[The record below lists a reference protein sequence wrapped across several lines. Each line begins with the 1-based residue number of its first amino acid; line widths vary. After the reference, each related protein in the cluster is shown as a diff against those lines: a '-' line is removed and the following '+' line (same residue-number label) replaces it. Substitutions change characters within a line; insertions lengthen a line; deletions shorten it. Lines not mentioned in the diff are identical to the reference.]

1 MEIFTLIQFILKK
14 SARVPV
20 LLLLCVFLVSPSKAG
35 TIEVGGVLSQN
46 TTWTAENTYIVTD
59 NIRVLFGIKLSIE
72 AGTVVKFNQGR
83 GLSIEGGRLHMEG
96 TEADPVLMVPN
107 HINNESWTWDGIR
120 ISAVNQSGDVLINHT
135 RIVKA
140 VIGINVI
147 SSSNLII
154 TNSTITDNLF
164 MGVSL
169 TNSSFCL
176 LENNTIKNNFLGLEI
191 YASDPGNQ
199 SAENV
204 VRRNNFQNHT
214 TNIILHNNNHG
225 SCPGNVFEENLL
237 QDAVHGLWLFNSS
250 HGGSGHA
257 HVHRNIIINHGNAN
271 DGTGIYVAMD
281 STIITNNILWRN
293 STALDFNQTNKVTF
307 AGNSIFENRRGINL
321 RNASQKIHMQDNT
334 FSGNQTYVISFRAA
348 DEIFFS
354 GNNILGNR
362 SDSAIVRNLSTENI
376 DIAGNFWNTT
386 NDSIIQR
393 LLSDF
398 YDDPLFGELIFQP
411 VLDEANTLA
420 PVSPPQ
426 DFVGQIVNDNL
437 RLRWKPNPES
447 DLLGYKIYSGDFLNY
462 QFSES
467 TGFLTENMFLFPLG
481 FPENIAITAL
491 NQSHTGI
498 DDQLSGNES
507 PFAMVRFAPYAG
519 EDTLLCQFAFPF
531 HMDAGT
537 IPPGLVSPQW
547 ITGGDGFFENPE
559 MIRTSY
565 TPGPADIETGEVYL
579 ILQASYNDEIISDSL
594 HLQITRLPSVN
605 AGDDAIISKESDF
618 ETTDATASDFTH
630 VQWVTTGDGTFHP
643 ADSLLTT
650 YTPGNLDIEQGDVK
664 LILQAFSGD
673 CGMVADTMTLFIR
686 STFLA
691 QGRVWAG
698 NQPASNNPVMA
709 VYFNENNGVNSRILS
724 FTDIN
729 GAFRFNELFEGRYL
743 FYAPADTLNA
753 FGFLPTY
760 HAERIQWQYAFMH
773 SITGNT
779 YEIDIR
785 LNAPESVLPSG
796 NGVIRGSFRLT
807 DSSQNLQDTYCFS
820 WFDTSKTD
828 LCGQGLSNA
837 TVLLYGASG
846 QRVYGYT
853 LTDSDGFF
861 TFRDLPYGKY
871 IIRAEMAGFTSL
883 LSDVIELNP
892 AAPLVDGIELS
903 IDEMEINVFVPAY
916 AGSPKNLVAYP
927 NPAGNYLFVQLHYDL
942 DEQPLSV
949 HVFDMKGTLRLK
961 IKSAF
966 SGGLMK
972 LDVSHLPSGIYTAI
986 IFDRREILNVKFFK
1000 E

>member
-1 MEIFTLIQFILKK
+1 MGIAAHIQDLLKK
-14 SARVPV
+14 SASLLI
-20 LLLLCVFLVSPSKAG
+20 LLLLCVFLVKPAQSD
-35 TIEVGGVLSQN
+35 TIEVGGVLNQN
-46 TTWTAENTYIVTD
+46 TTWTPENTYIVTD
-59 NIRVLFGIKLSIE
+59 NVRVLFGIILTIE

-83 GLSIEGGRLHMEG
+83 GLRIEGGRLYIEG
-96 TEADPVLMVPN
+96 TEAHPVQMLPN

-120 ISAVNQSGDVLINHT
+120 ISAVNQPGNVLIQHAW
-135 RIVKA
+135 IEKA

-154 TNSTITDNLF
+154 TNNVITDNLF

-176 LENNTIKNNFLGLEI
+176 LENNIIKNNFLGLDI

-257 HVHRNIIINHGNAN
+257 HVQRNIIINHGNAN

-281 STIITNNILWRN
+281 STIITNNIFWRN
-293 STALDFNQTNKVTF
+293 TTAVDFNQANKSAFV
-307 AGNSIFENRRGINL
+307 GNSVFENRRGINL
-321 RNASQKIHMQDNT
+321 RNASQRIQMQDNT

-348 DEIFFS
+348 EEIFFN

-362 SDSAIVRNLSTENI
+362 SDSAIVRNLTPENI
-376 DIAGNFWNTT
+376 DITGNFWNTT

-398 YDDPLFGELIFQP
+398 YDDASFGELIFQP
-411 VLDEANTLA
+411 VLDEASTIA

-437 RLRWKPNPES
+437 RLRWKPNPEI
-447 DLLGYKIYSGDFLNY
+447 DLLGYKIYYGDFKNY
-462 QFSES
+462 QFSQS
-467 TGFLTENMFLFPLG
+467 TGLLAENMFFFPFD

-491 NQSHTGI
+491 NQSHTGN

-507 PFAMVRFAPYAG
+507 PFAMVRLAPYAG
-519 EDTLLCQFAFPF
+519 EDTLVCQFAFPF
-531 HMDAGT
+531 LLDAGT

-547 ITGGDGFFENPE
+547 LTSGDGFFENPE

-565 TPGPADIETGEVYL
+565 TPGSADIEAGEVYL
-579 ILQASYNDEIISDSL
+579 VLQAFYNDEKVTDTL
-594 HLQITRLPSVN
+594 HLQIARLPLVN
-605 AGDDAIISKESDF
+605 AGEDAIISKESVF
-618 ETTDATASDFTH
+618 ETSDASAAYFTH
-630 VQWVTTGDGTFHP
+630 LQWVTTGDGTFQS
-643 ADSLLTT
+643 ADSLLTI
-650 YTPGNLDIEQGDVK
+650 YTPGILDIEQGEVK
-664 LILQAFSGD
+664 LILEAFSGD
-673 CGMVADTMTLFIR
+673 CGMAADTLTLFIR
-686 STFLA
+686 SVFQVEGWL
-691 QGRVWAG
+691 WAG
-698 NQPASNNPVMA
+698 NQPVPNNPLMA
-709 VYFNENNGVNSRILS
+709 VYFNETTDVSSRVLT
-724 FTDIN
+724 FTDFN
-729 GAFRFNELFEGRYL
+729 GAFRFNELFEGSYL
-743 FYAPADTLNA
+743 FYAPADTLN
-753 FGFLPTY
+753 FSGFLPTY
-760 HAERIQWQYAFMH
+760 HAERIHWQDAFMH
-773 SITGNT
+773 NISGDT

-785 LNAPESVLPSG
+785 LNSLEGVLPSG
-796 NGVIRGSFRLT
+796 NGMIRGIFSLAET
-807 DSSQNLQDTYCFS
+807 VQNLQDGYCLS
-820 WFDTSKTD
+820 WFDPFKTD
-828 LCGQGLSNA
+828 LCRQGLSNA
-837 TVLLYGASG
+837 AILLYGASG

-861 TFRDLPYGKY
+861 SFRDLPYGRY

-883 LSDVIELNP
+883 PSEVIELSP
-892 AAPLVDGIELS
+892 AFPVHEGVELS
-903 IDEMEINVFVPAY
+903 IAEMVINVFVPAH
-916 AGSPKNLVAYP
+916 GVSPKNLLAFP
-927 NPAGNYLFVQLHYDL
+927 NPAGNFLFVQSDYDF

-949 HVFDMKGTLRLK
+949 NVFDMKGTLRLSTK
-961 IKSAF
+961 AVF
-966 SGGLMK
+966 SGGIMK

-986 IFDRREILNVKFFK
+986 IFDKRDVLNVKFFK
-1000 E
+1000 K